1 MATPLIDPELFSQLK
16 AKIEAD
22 SLVKKDLDQI
32 VDDLNQNVA
41 YTQGVLSRIHST
53 PRSKCL
59 SQLGPIHHLEAS
71 IEDGIKKQIEAVA
84 KLAVTAS
91 QHPYF
96 KYNYK
101 WTRTIQDSVSTVVL
115 CAWLGGLGSETK
127 PGAVGRLLSIED
139 IGEIYQVPVNLKD
152 SDAFHITIEE
162 YLLGLINII
171 DELSRLAMNSVTLG
185 DNALAVQISGFIK
198 DLHAG
203 FQVLNLKNDILRK
216 RVDSIKYAVKRVED
230 VVYDLS
236 LRNLIPAKTDKGAAA
251 QAQFLQP
258 ISLRQTPLAQSAR
271 HVFPALLATGFLV
284 RFNAL
289 VADPVSTMKTAL
301 PAVVALQLAYAVV
314 CLPVVGSQQGKPA
327 RKPRPGEKNL
337 KKGSLGNGT
346 AIVALLLSTFLT
358 PVLYA
363 AMILFGAPFLTHGA
377 HTFLC
382 AAHLA
387 ALVLFPIFYVHGVDS
402 ASWAA
407 VGSFQAPFDE
417 TFGGLVGGVVGAWLG
432 AVPIPLDWD
441 REWQKWPVTILCGIY
456 AGHLLMRL
464 LGGTV
469 LFGKKF

>member
-32 VDDLNQNVA
+32 VDDLNQHVA

-53 PRSKCL
+53 PRSKYPEL
-59 SQLGPIHHLEAS
+59 FVQ

-91 QHPYF
+91 QHPYY

-101 WTRTIQDSVSTVVL
+101 WTRTVQDSVSTVVL

-127 PGAVGRLLSIED
+127 PGAVGRLLTIED

-236 LRNLIPAKTDKGAAA
+236 LRNLIPAKT
-251 QAQFLQP
+251 
-258 ISLRQTPLAQSAR
+258 
-271 HVFPALLATGFLV
+271 
-284 RFNAL
+284 
-289 VADPVSTMKTAL
+289 
-301 PAVVALQLAYAVV
+301 
-314 CLPVVGSQQGKPA
+314 
-327 RKPRPGEKNL
+327 E
-337 KKGSLGNGT
+337 
-346 AIVALLLSTFLT
+346 
-358 PVLYA
+358 
-363 AMILFGAPFLTHGA
+363 
-377 HTFLC
+377 
-382 AAHLA
+382 
-387 ALVLFPIFYVHGVDS
+387 
-402 ASWAA
+402 
-407 VGSFQAPFDE
+407 
-417 TFGGLVGGVVGAWLG
+417 
-432 AVPIPLDWD
+432 
-441 REWQKWPVTILCGIY
+441 
-456 AGHLLMRL
+456 
-464 LGGTV
+464 
-469 LFGKKF
+469 